1 MGEVATALA
10 AFDDAFGRTLD
21 ALRASDVSEGSAWP
35 TQKRAS
41 SLVLDLR
48 RDVPAHVAAAKLV
61 AAGEL
66 ALSQGQWALA
76 QTSCFAHVL
85 ALGLVRAGAETDP
98 RWHPNEADDAKG
110 EKPFGRLDRVAL
122 HVRAVLGNARC
133 DVTRVRHD
141 DAGVRLT
148 SSRNALRAAAN
159 DARDAAA
166 LAMETHESLYWLV
179 RNATGV
185 VRDAGVAATGA
196 GYGADVVHAL
206 VFAVR
211 ALESHALL
219 ATPRHLS
226 WRLSLVAAAVACLDD
241 CAAADASGGPTV
253 GDAAETGDS
262 ETTSEKVSSD
272 ANVRAAG
279 DAFLRSAKD
288 AISDLKSL
296 EAMDATPMDDARR
309 RAYEEA
315 DARLAAMEAARDPAA
330 AEAFA
335 ETLLSADPETDDR
348 EDSTG
353 SETDLFPSRFLLEA
367 LSSASGAAFATLA
380 EATKAWVARRTDAA
394 FAFHAHA
401 RAVATH
407 EARTAEAEA
416 RVAQETQE
424 TQETREGE
432 ATPPEEHD
440 RVRVETEPDPSASED
455 PSVDAADANGGSPE
469 KPLAPP
475 EALPPGAAAAH
486 ARTVRELPVSTHVRL
501 LTRTRSFADGAAFG
515 ALVRY
520 ANLRAETASGPVT
533 SGPVTVETAA
543 SAEDAAAAATLRRV
557 VDLLVAAHC
566 AEGKAVEGGER
577 LEALVEEPSGNRADA
592 NVSGEET
599 RDVPAIARVCAALE
613 AADADVASLC
623 AEATLAAGAFA
634 WRFAREK
641 LEAFQ
646 LAYHASSDDHP
657 DVDLGAYRPV
667 IDPEDEPD
675 VVAATRAAAA
685 PLADA
690 RDGATRAV
698 VYLRLADLLERRGGV
713 DNLRD
718 ALECASAAVTAL
730 DAARD
735 DGAANA
741 MAEDVSGALAARGNL
756 SEAVFFSEGTAVPSE
771 AGLTKSA
778 NVSDAKDPGTFAF
791 VPADVPESAKRLACL
806 HADAVAKTAHLRCKA
821 RLAAMGVA
829 ADRGVRALPAEL
841 REELNA
847 VAADNKWEAAAA
859 RTESALFT
867 RRVSVRDASLAE
879 AADLMEQAER
889 AERRAFLRGAPSS
902 ASEKRLLTP
911 DAPVVLGATSGSV
924 TLLPPDFSRLRHAL
938 RGAGATSVATHFAV
952 VCVPFGAGFAPT
964 VRNDGFPGTGVRR
977 EIENRESRERSPVT
991 ITGLTKNVAY
1001 AFAVVAFDASG
1012 VVINGVG
1019 AATEPVLAAHAVSST
1034 CAWSRLAVVASRLG
1048 CAPIAARAAAT
1059 VRRRFCVIDTHD
1071 LEKDENDEASS
1082 VLPRCPVTS
1091 QRLRRDVVRLAAPA
1105 TLRAASRAML
1115 VSAEAAAAAR
1125 LEPFELEQFDAFLE
1139 SDRAPLPELRVTKHR
1154 EHLTRLD
1161 VAKRCVLAM
1170 ELAGYAGDEA
1180 LAQEACL
1187 RAGNFLAE
1195 LFVSPGKK
1203 PRATLGLLN
1212 QACALLEECGKA
1224 RTPAFARLAASIAH
1238 ELVREAR
1245 AFGESAVL
1253 SRVARVTMTLDAMT
1267 PPLGA
1272 RALSRSAAEETLLSF
1287 VEWRSFG
1294 AAALADRAEAA
1305 AADEARDPVAAVY
1318 AALGADA
1325 SGSSPGASAGYEAL
1339 ANLLTPE
1346 SLAEDPGPF
1355 ARALCV
1361 ALDAASARIEAG
1373 DASENSVGKTHAMV
1387 EEWATSV
1394 FAMCDESAAV
1404 PPTAFPESSGA
1415 DDDYTGTP
1423 LEEADEAR
1431 VAEIEATAEEARVVF
1446 DAGAPEEVATNA
1458 DADIVA
1464 AHERATAEYEAAKVA
1479 VETAVAAREDALTRA
1494 ASRERAA
1501 RRLTRLL
1508 PPLFARRG
1516 AALQARPLVAAL
1528 TPWRARACVALGRV
1542 AWEARETEVRFRTAG
1557 EPPVDPNSAETETPE
1572 KTESSEEQKAL
1583 AVRAVTLLTRGVELG
1598 ARAGCHHTIAAAT
1611 RALYDLARSPVLG
1624 HEADARFAKGGG
1636 ARSLAVA
1643 GGRVLEHL
1651 RRLKEDAENTA
1662 RCARER
1668 DRETDLCASEEPD
1681 DDESAPLTSKGL
1693 FPETR
1698 AVFRKDSDPT
1708 SDLVSVAGG
1717 ARVSPLAAAAAR
1729 EKARRRATKKALAPE
1744 NADSNA
1750 RHAFKSLA
1758 VAFASE
1764 NKPAFLDGGVTV
1776 WFASRPGI
1784 GIETLVRFVELAI
1797 EICVAAGFHR
1807 RASNLALELCDV
1819 VGTARVALDVL
1830 PKTLPSLRL
1839 CEAED
1844 KEVGPALADAAESAL
1859 RRARAEV
1866 PEHVA
1871 TLRAARA
1878 SLFPPDDPSGAGTK
1892 APAEPLAVA
1901 SRAKQTVA
1909 LYRAATRAASA
1920 AGDRPTASQAQLELG
1935 DALCAAGELEEAT
1948 RAWGS
1953 CLDGVVGRYDVAFD
1967 ASGGGCR
1974 SLLPSTPEATLG
1986 MFGLRGCLRA
1996 ANAAARLATRT
2007 VRKPFRAAD
2016 VGGVRGDADDAD
2028 DDDAD
2033 VKNRTSP
2040 PLGVGARVEIARV
2053 ASRFLEAASR
2063 ASLGDA
2069 RFFGG
2074 GFCGWDEP
2082 DAASAAAASPGPETD
2097 VSWETIGDGV
2107 VDGWD
2112 AFLFDARATCDD
2124 ALAVSDLLL
2133 RAGRAPE
2140 SAAAASLAEALAARR
2155 LRDFRRVV
2163 DARLKRSAAM
2173 ADIGALGVSAAL
2185 LLTAVEGTD
2194 LPSIAGG
2201 AAGRTLAP
2209 PPPRGVPA
2217 ENGEDAE
2224 DADATP
2230 TSPPGPPRFAD
2241 EEPLWSARNA
2251 RAASYVATVPV
2262 AEAVSAAYGEPLA
2275 EAVELARARW
2285 LLAAAAAAAPKARGV
2300 DVETDA
2306 VFFARGG
2313 VRRRAAA
2320 PGGEG
2325 GGGGDADSSET
2336 FSHDPGVATT
2346 RSRAPSRPSFRAR
2359 PRAGRDRGGG
2369 GASAGGGRRA
2379 AARSRRGGGGRA
2391 RAARRATPP

>member
-1 MGEVATALA
+1 M
-10 AFDDAFGRTLD
+10 
-21 ALRASDVSEGSAWP
+21 
-35 TQKRAS
+35 
-41 SLVLDLR
+41 
-48 RDVPAHVAAAKLV
+48 
-61 AAGEL
+61 
-66 ALSQGQWALA
+66 
-76 QTSCFAHVL
+76 
-85 ALGLVRAGAETDP
+85 
-98 RWHPNEADDAKG
+98 
-110 EKPFGRLDRVAL
+110 
-122 HVRAVLGNARC
+122 
-133 DVTRVRHD
+133 
-141 DAGVRLT
+141 
-148 SSRNALRAAAN
+148 
-159 DARDAAA
+159 
-166 LAMETHESLYWLV
+166 
-179 RNATGV
+179 
-185 VRDAGVAATGA
+185 
-196 GYGADVVHAL
+196 
-206 VFAVR
+206 
-211 ALESHALL
+211 
-219 ATPRHLS
+219 
-226 WRLSLVAAAVACLDD
+226 
-241 CAAADASGGPTV
+241 
-253 GDAAETGDS
+253 
-262 ETTSEKVSSD
+262 
-272 ANVRAAG
+272 
-279 DAFLRSAKD
+279 
-288 AISDLKSL
+288 
-296 EAMDATPMDDARR
+296 
-309 RAYEEA
+309 
-315 DARLAAMEAARDPAA
+315 
-330 AEAFA
+330 
-335 ETLLSADPETDDR
+335 
-348 EDSTG
+348 
-353 SETDLFPSRFLLEA
+353 
-367 LSSASGAAFATLA
+367 
-380 EATKAWVARRTDAA
+380 
-394 FAFHAHA
+394 
-401 RAVATH
+401 
-407 EARTAEAEA
+407 
-416 RVAQETQE
+416 
-424 TQETREGE
+424 
-432 ATPPEEHD
+432 
-440 RVRVETEPDPSASED
+440 
-455 PSVDAADANGGSPE
+455 
-469 KPLAPP
+469 
-475 EALPPGAAAAH
+475 
-486 ARTVRELPVSTHVRL
+486 
-501 LTRTRSFADGAAFG
+501 
-515 ALVRY
+515 
-520 ANLRAETASGPVT
+520 
-533 SGPVTVETAA
+533 
-543 SAEDAAAAATLRRV
+543 
-557 VDLLVAAHC
+557 
-566 AEGKAVEGGER
+566 
-577 LEALVEEPSGNRADA
+577 
-592 NVSGEET
+592 
-599 RDVPAIARVCAALE
+599 
-613 AADADVASLC
+613 
-623 AEATLAAGAFA
+623 
-634 WRFAREK
+634 
-641 LEAFQ
+641 
-646 LAYHASSDDHP
+646 
-657 DVDLGAYRPV
+657 
-667 IDPEDEPD
+667 
-675 VVAATRAAAA
+675 
-685 PLADA
+685 
-690 RDGATRAV
+690 
-698 VYLRLADLLERRGGV
+698 
-713 DNLRD
+713 
-718 ALECASAAVTAL
+718 
-730 DAARD
+730 
-735 DGAANA
+735 
-741 MAEDVSGALAARGNL
+741 
-756 SEAVFFSEGTAVPSE
+756 
-771 AGLTKSA
+771 
-778 NVSDAKDPGTFAF
+778 
-791 VPADVPESAKRLACL
+791 
-806 HADAVAKTAHLRCKA
+806 
-821 RLAAMGVA
+821 
-829 ADRGVRALPAEL
+829 
-841 REELNA
+841 
-847 VAADNKWEAAAA
+847 
-859 RTESALFT
+859 
-867 RRVSVRDASLAE
+867 
-879 AADLMEQAER
+879 
-889 AERRAFLRGAPSS
+889 
-902 ASEKRLLTP
+902 
-911 DAPVVLGATSGSV
+911 LGATSGSV

-964 VRNDGFPGTGVRR
+964 ARNDGFPGTGVRR

-1059 VRRRFCVIDTHD
+1059 VRRRFCVIDTHY
-1071 LEKDENDEASS
+1071 LEKDENDETSS

-1245 AFGESAVL
+1245 ALGESAVL

-1272 RALSRSAAEETLLSF
+1272 RALSRSAVEETLLSF

-1325 SGSSPGASAGYEAL
+1325 TGSSPGASAGYEAL

-1361 ALDAASARIEAG
+1361 ALDAASARVEAG

-1394 FAMCDESAAV
+1394 FAMCDESTAV

-1423 LEEADEAR
+1423 LEASDEAR

-1479 VETAVAAREDALTRA
+1479 VETAVAAREDACTRA

-1542 AWEARETEVRFRTAG
+1542 AWEARETEVQFRTAG

-1636 ARSLAVA
+1636 ARYLAVA

-1729 EKARRRATKKALAPE
+1729 EKARRRASKKALAPE

-1844 KEVGPALADAAESAL
+1844 KEVGPARADAAESAL

-1892 APAEPLAVA
+1892 APAEPRAVA
-1901 SRAKQTVA
+1901 SRAKQTVS

-1996 ANAAARLATRT
+1996 ANAAARLATRA

-2016 VGGVRGDADDAD
+2016 VHESADDAD

-2033 VKNRTSP
+2033 VKHRTSA
-2040 PLGVGARVEIARV
+2040 LGVGARVEIARV

-2074 GFCGWDEP
+2074 GFCGFNEP
-2082 DAASAAAASPGPETD
+2082 DAASAASASPGPETD

-2217 ENGEDAE
+2217 ENGEDGE

-2241 EEPLWSARNA
+2241 DEPLWSARNA
-2251 RAASYVATVPV
+2251 RAASYVATVSV

-2306 VFFARGG
+2306 VFFAAAGSASD
-2313 VRRRAAA
+2313 AAA

-2336 FSHDPGVATT
+2336 SSYDPGGRDDALASAKSTLLSVLDRARGAIEAAAARAQEEVDAAAARVDEEAAAARARREARDAAAKARREAREAADAKKAFDGDWSDAEPDEDAEKPPDDDEETRKASDTEADAETDASSPNEKTKDFEPCAPEKGAHEWLMASPEQLALLLDASLLLSQCLRLRRDVAGARRVACEAAEKADALAAGFPNGERAANAARVAARVGASRRVALRVASVEAGVSLGLDSAAVRAEANAALRVANAFGDEDAARRLRFAAARAAAAGGDARAAESALESLLVECAPNARLGAGGLVALRGPRCSPAAPPASASLFAAVARRLARLKQRRGDHAGAARALAPAAAAAGRAAAARGGFGARPRRSGAAGSDASTRSERVRAHALATACFVATAT
-2346 RSRAPSRPSFRAR
+2346 RWAECALAARGAGADDASVLSGASRALRDAARAARLSATVPAAAEARVATRAAFAATSAVAERHRSRDEALDVSELEDILASLRRAGRLALSPAAGHDVRAARAAALELFSTTTLRALLDDDDAQSRVRFRNVFLRLEDASPELEKNETKKNASAFLASCAACLRASHRASAALAAAGDATRRAEVAASLALAADAVPPAAAARAEAEEAARSAASGETFGVSGDADADTLARRVLASRCRAAFLYDAWDCLDDDGDARSGGDAGETLAFLGETHVTFKRASETYVSTLGFAETPACFREPSTRASGSEGEDADAEAEEEPDVPDAAAKESRAPSAGSVLAQWRAPIAPPVSFRADR
-2359 PRAGRDRGGG
+2359 RTKNASPLTLALIVATTKTTPETPETTETTETTETSTETSTTKTETTASVVTTRIVGEICLDAAAVRRAQRAVREARAAALAVEPKRSADDPADDPADVASTDADAASTNAANAKTTAKATEMAKRATAAVVSLFATKQK
-2369 GASAGGGRRA
+2369 ASAGVASENAPSLVKKNADAEPNKGERPPLAFPTTFPTSFLETLEAFVSPELGVVAEDDAEFAAFVEAAVSGRF
-2379 AARSRRGGGGRA
+2379 SRDV
-2391 RAARRATPP
+2391 